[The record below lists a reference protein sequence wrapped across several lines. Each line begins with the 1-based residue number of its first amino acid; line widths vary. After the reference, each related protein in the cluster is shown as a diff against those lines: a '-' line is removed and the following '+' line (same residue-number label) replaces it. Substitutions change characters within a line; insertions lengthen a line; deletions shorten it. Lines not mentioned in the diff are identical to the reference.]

1 MRKNCWFFEICWRNT
16 TASTET
22 FTGKQFGHNSAL
34 HITTYI
40 SSALS
45 EILPYSK
52 TIKNAKKLSVVGEN
66 DSCPLPNFL
75 QTHTFWKFDHIS
87 RTYNQISYRNISFAK
102 VTMIFI
108 MMEQVLF
115 FDIFFEKDPPS

>member
-16 TASTET
+16 TASMET

-34 HITTYI
+34 HITSYI

-52 TIKNAKKLSVVGEN
+52 TIKNAKKLSVVREN
-66 DSCPLPNFL
+66 DSCPLPNSL
-75 QTHTFWKFDHIS
+75 QTDTFWKFDHIS

-115 FDIFFEKDPPS
+115 FDIFF